1 MEWLRMIWYS
11 LSVNVS
17 AGATVIE
24 SPVCTP
30 IGSTV
35 FDGADDDGVVG
46 RVAHDLHFE
55 LFPTQQRFVDQNLA
69 NGRSVHA
76 GAAEKLIVLA
86 VVRHAATCS
95 AHGEGRADDRRQADL
110 FEVLQSKGDTCGK
123 VFLAVCIFRRGAD
136 GRFGVFDAEAVHG
149 VAEQLAVFCH
159 FNGFACYDVAGVGQ
173 AFGDHTPVATRAIEA
188 MRDDQRCSVGRGG
201 AIFGK
206 VQHGPRRSAIAGA
219 VPVGLNGDMMDAK
232 DIASKIEAV
241 QELLT
246 VKFGIKRQPLEKML
260 KRAGRR
266 CAQGPVGGR
275 TILRFLQGD
284 MGHGAVGRGPVPVF
298 FARFKPDHITG
309 SDMLDR
315 FACFLRQTNACCD
328 DQAEVEQAHGVTAH
342 VFALDLGAEGGARA
356 LYDHVKDAGL
366 SVDVLINNAGF
377 GGHGKHLDRPLADEM
392 GMIDLNV
399 KALASL
405 THMVGQDMVAQGSG
419 RILNVGSTA
428 GFMPGPNQAI
438 YFATKAFV
446 KSFSEALA
454 QEMKGTGVTATLLAP
469 GYVETEFAERADLG
483 GTDLVKGGG
492 KSAASVAK
500 HGYDAMMAGKLVT
513 VNEAGLGFLV
523 NWLIPMMPRKMVL
536 NMVEKMQAK

>member
-246 VKFGIKRQPLEKML
+246 VKSHHR
-260 KRAGRR
+260 
-266 CAQGPVGGR
+266 VG
-275 TILRFLQGD
+275 
-284 MGHGAVGRGPVPVF
+284 
-298 FARFKPDHITG
+298 
-309 SDMLDR
+309 
-315 FACFLRQTNACCD
+315 
-328 DQAEVEQAHGVTAH
+328 
-342 VFALDLGAEGGARA
+342 
-356 LYDHVKDAGL
+356 Y
-366 SVDVLINNAGF
+366 
-377 GGHGKHLDRPLADEM
+377 
-392 GMIDLNV
+392 
-399 KALASL
+399 
-405 THMVGQDMVAQGSG
+405 
-419 RILNVGSTA
+419 VGSLRLL
-428 GFMPGPNQAI
+428 
-438 YFATKAFV
+438 FAPD
-446 KSFSEALA
+446 
-454 QEMKGTGVTATLLAP
+454 QRLL
-469 GYVETEFAERADLG
+469 
-483 GTDLVKGGG
+483 
-492 KSAASVAK
+492 
-500 HGYDAMMAGKLVT
+500 
-513 VNEAGLGFLV
+513 
-523 NWLIPMMPRKMVL
+523 
-536 NMVEKMQAK
+536 